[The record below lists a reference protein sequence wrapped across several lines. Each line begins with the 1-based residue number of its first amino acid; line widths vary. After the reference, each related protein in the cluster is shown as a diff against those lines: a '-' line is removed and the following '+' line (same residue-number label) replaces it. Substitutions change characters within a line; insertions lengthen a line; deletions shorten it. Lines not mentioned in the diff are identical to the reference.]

1 MNQCKNSK
9 LYFLLLSMGSLS
21 VALISFSGI
30 VMKEDIVGRII
41 IGCVWLLVSV
51 GWIGRFFHTKK
62 NENAV

>member
-30 VMKEDIVGRII
+30 VMKEDIVGRIF

>member
-1 MNQCKNSK
+1 MNQYKNSK

-30 VMKEDIVGRII
+30 VMKEDLVGRVI

-51 GWIGRFFHTKK
+51 GWMGRYFHTKK
-62 NENAV
+62 NENAI